1 MRWGAKRGVES
12 PSLTLCMCIGE
23 VIKGCSSAG
32 GWNAFEGGDIFACMQ
47 MSSGNAQS
55 LRHPLFWNAVSRKI
69 NFCSYS
75 AQQPE
80 ISLKIFGS
88 ALSIIRDEI
97 ISDTSQRR
105 NWGRLDIPSVITPSH
120 LYWRWRPFH
129 AIDLYNPSGANISGL
144 ALWKN
149 RSVQLNA
156 PNSKQVT
163 RIALINGPETG
174 FGTALIAMLR
184 TGARESWM

>member
-1 MRWGAKRGVES
+1 MHLKGETFLLACKWAAETHNHCV
-12 PSLTLCMCIGE
+12 TLY
-23 VIKGCSSAG
+23 
-32 GWNAFEGGDIFACMQ
+32 FEMQ
-47 MSSGNAQS
+47 FLEQ
-55 LRHPLFWNAVSRKI
+55 I
-69 NFCSYS
+69 NFCSFS

>member
-1 MRWGAKRGVES
+1 MHLK
-12 PSLTLCMCIGE
+12 
-23 VIKGCSSAG
+23 
-32 GWNAFEGGDIFACMQ
+32 GGDIFACMQ

-55 LRHPLFWNAVSRKI
+55 LRHPLFRNAVSQKI
-69 NFCSYS
+69 NFAAFLLSN
-75 AQQPE
+75 Q
-80 ISLKIFGS
+80 ILLKIFGS
-88 ALSIIRDEI
+88 ALSIIRAEI

-129 AIDLYNPSGANISGL
+129 AIDLYNPSGANISGM
-144 ALWKN
+144 ALWRN